1 MSIFYPSIDMGFM
14 NIKSRGLREV
24 EWDGEKQ
31 VLYNNSILALRE
43 LLTLRE
49 EGGKGGRI
57 TRLSSKIHITRDAL
71 KYYFVEVTDDTGSLY
86 VIEAYGHD
94 AIELHEET
102 MRVGERSRN
111 IPSVSGVFSPISHL
125 A

>member
-1 MSIFYPSIDMGFM
+1 MGFM

-71 KYYFVEVTDDTGSLY
+71 KYYFVEVTDDAGSLY
-86 VIEAYGHD
+86 VIEAYGQD

-102 MRVGERSRN
+102 MKAGEGSRN

>member
-1 MSIFYPSIDMGFM
+1 MCFLNS
-14 NIKSRGLREV
+14 KSRDLREL

-49 EGGKGGRI
+49 EGGRGGRI
-57 TRLSSKIHITRDAL
+57 TKLSSKIHITRDAL

-86 VIEAYGHD
+86 VIEAYGED
-94 AIELHEET
+94 ALELHEET
-102 MRVGERSRN
+102 MKAGEGHSEY
-111 IPSVSGVFSPISHL
+111 PS
-125 A
+125 

>member
-1 MSIFYPSIDMGFM
+1 MSIFYPSIDMGPM

-71 KYYFVEVTDDTGSLY
+71 KYYFVEVTDDAGSLY
-86 VIEAYGHD
+86 VIEAYGQD

-102 MRVGERSRN
+102 MKAGEGSRN

>member
-43 LLTLRE
+43 LLKLRE
-49 EGGKGGRI
+49 EGGKG
-57 TRLSSKIHITRDAL
+57 
-71 KYYFVEVTDDTGSLY
+71 VE
-86 VIEAYGHD
+86 
-94 AIELHEET
+94 
-102 MRVGERSRN
+102 
-111 IPSVSGVFSPISHL
+111 
-125 A
+125 

>member
-1 MSIFYPSIDMGFM
+1 MCFLNS
-14 NIKSRGLREV
+14 KSRDLREL

-49 EGGKGGRI
+49 EGGRGGRI
-57 TRLSSKIHITRDAL
+57 TKLSSKIHITRDAL

-86 VIEAYGHD
+86 VIEAYGED
-94 AIELHEET
+94 ALELHEET
-102 MRVGERSRN
+102 MKTGEG
-111 IPSVSGVFSPISHL
+111 PSDYSS
-125 A
+125 

>member
-1 MSIFYPSIDMGFM
+1 MTVFYSLIDMGFM
-14 NIKSRGLREV
+14 NIKSHGLRDL

-102 MRVGERSRN
+102 MKVGERSRN
-111 IPSVSGVFSPISHL
+111 IPSASGEFSPISHL